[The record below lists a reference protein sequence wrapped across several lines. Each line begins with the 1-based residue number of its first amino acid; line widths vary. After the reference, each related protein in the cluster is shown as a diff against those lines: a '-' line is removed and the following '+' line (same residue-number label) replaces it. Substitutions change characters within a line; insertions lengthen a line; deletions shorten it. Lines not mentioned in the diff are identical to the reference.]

1 MLIARCAVL
10 GCRCCLRRHLQ
21 LANLALRKPAVVI
34 AGGLLLLLLWL
45 LGLLGRLW
53 WLRCLVHVWLLVW
66 SVEVYTG
73 RRRWYLALCLKQS
86 RLQIDDIVAQLVVLG
101 LKSLVEF
108 A

>member
-10 GCRCCLRRHLQ
+10 GCRCRLRRHLQ

-66 SVEVYTG
+66 SVEIYTG
-73 RRRWYLALCLKQS
+73 RCRWYLALGLKQS
-86 RLQIDDIVAQLVVLG
+86 RLQVDDIVAQLVVLG

>member
-1 MLIARCAVL
+1 MI
-10 GCRCCLRRHLQ
+10 Q
-21 LANLALRKPAVVI
+21 
-34 AGGLLLLLLWL
+34 GLLPPIADNRFHGHRAALWL

-66 SVEVYTG
+66 SVEIYTG